1 MSDNDMWDEDGYR
14 GLTPAFDPDWLLTDR
29 QKELRARIVELSR
42 TTLRQNAV
50 ESDRGFI
57 FPRKNF
63 QALAKLGLLGLNV
76 PTSLGGLGENH
87 VATAMAVETIARY
100 GCASTAMCY
109 VMHCAAV
116 AAAMLRHHD
125 NPALQDLMR
134 RLDKECL
141 VGTLSLSDP
150 ATGSHVWFLISSKA
164 ERDGDGWRLSKK
176 ASWTTSGGFADW
188 YVAQT
193 TSPDFDGDYADFS
206 TWLVMGDEITAHPG
220 SWDGM
225 GLKGNQSGPIEI
237 TDLNVAADRLVG
249 PTGDGSTSND
259 EATDPFFLF
268 GTAACW
274 NGIALGMIDIAK
286 KHTTRKRHVDVG
298 LRVCDYPTI
307 QDYVG
312 EAIIATNTSRL
323 LTYEICRGLD
333 AITGDC
339 DWSIHADWADNPRA
353 GMAPWNWQVK
363 YTAAANVAEVADKML
378 HACGGSGYKAGLGLE
393 RYLRDGKAGWLMAP
407 TNEVIRGFIGKAGL
421 LGFEAL
427 DLWNQQINERTID
440 NEVKKMAPDQKRALA
455 AKLLEQAG

>member
-1 MSDNDMWDEDGYR
+1 MSADEMWDENGYR
-14 GLTPAFDPDWLLTDR
+14 GLTSDFDPDWLLSDAQKGLRDR
-29 QKELRARIVELSR
+29 LIELCR
-42 TTLRQNAV
+42 TTLRANAI
-50 ESDRGFI
+50 ESDQGFI

-63 QALAKLGLLGLNV
+63 EALAGMGLLGLNV
-76 PTSLGGLGENH
+76 PKALGGLGENH
-87 VATAMAVETIARY
+87 VATAMVVETIARY

-116 AAAMLRHHD
+116 AGAMLRHHD
-125 NPALQDLMR
+125 NAAIQDLMR

-164 ERDGDGWRLSKK
+164 EKDGDGWRLSKK

-188 YVAQT
+188 YIAQT
-193 TSPDFDGDYADFS
+193 TSPDFDGDYANFS
-206 TWLVMGDEITAHPG
+206 TWLVMGDEIKAHPG

-237 TDLNVAADRLVG
+237 DNVALPADRLVG
-249 PTGDGSTSND
+249 PVGDGAASNE

-274 NGIALGMIDIAK
+274 NGIALGMIDIVK
-286 KHTTRKRHVDVG
+286 KHTTRKKHVDVG

-312 EAIIATNTSRL
+312 EAIIATNASRML
-323 LTYEICRGLD
+323 NYEVCRLMDG
-333 AITGDC
+333 ITNGC
-339 DWSIHADWADNPRA
+339 DWSIHADVTNCPRA
-353 GMAPWNWQVK
+353 DTAAWSWQAK
-363 YTAAANVAEVADKML
+363 YTAAANVSEVGDKML
-378 HACGGSGYKAGLGLE
+378 HASGGTGYKAGLGLE

-407 TNEVIRGFIGKAGL
+407 TNEVIRNFIGKAGL
-421 LGFEAL
+421 LGFDAL
-427 DLWNQQINERTID
+427 DLWNQMVNQRTID
-440 NEVKKMAPDQKRALA
+440 NEIKKMSPKQKWALA
-455 AKLLEQAG
+455 EKLLEQAS

>member
-1 MSDNDMWDEDGYR
+1 MWDDDGYR
-14 GLTPAFDPDWLLTDR
+14 GLTSDFDPDWLLTDKQR
-29 QKELRARIVELSR
+29 DLRARLIELCR
-42 TTLRQNAV
+42 TTLRANAI
-50 ESDRGFI
+50 ESDREFI

-63 QALAKLGLLGLNV
+63 QALTDLGLLSLNV
-76 PTSLGGLGENH
+76 PTTLGGLGENH
-87 VATAMAVETIARY
+87 VAMAMVVETIARY

-125 NPALQDLMR
+125 NPALQDLMG
-134 RLDKECL
+134 RLDDECL

-150 ATGSHVWFLISSKA
+150 ATGSHVWFLISSSA
-164 ERDGDGWRLSKK
+164 EKDGDGWRLSKK

-188 YVAQT
+188 YIAQT
-193 TSPDFDGDYADFS
+193 TSPGFEGNYADFS
-206 TWLVMGDEITAHPG
+206 TWLVMGDEVTAHPG

-237 TDLNVAADRLVG
+237 DNVALAADRLVG
-249 PTGDGSTSND
+249 PVGDGATSNE

-274 NGIALGMIDIAK
+274 NGIAMGMIDIVK
-286 KHTTRKRHVDVG
+286 KHTTRKKHVDVG

-312 EAIIATNTSRL
+312 EAIIATNTSRM
-323 LTYEICRGLD
+323 LTYEICRQLD
-333 AITGDC
+333 VATGGC
-339 DWSIHADWADNPRA
+339 DWAVHADVANNPRTDYV
-353 GMAPWNWQVK
+353 PWTWQVK
-363 YTAAANVAEVADKML
+363 YAAASNVAEVADKML
-378 HACGGSGYKAGLGLE
+378 HASGGSGYKANLGLE

-407 TNEVIRGFIGKAGL
+407 TNEVIRNFIGKACL

-427 DLWNQQINERTID
+427 DLWNQQVDQRAID
-440 NEVKKMAPDQKRALA
+440 NEVKKMSAEQKRSLA
-455 AKLLEQAG
+455 KKLLKHDT